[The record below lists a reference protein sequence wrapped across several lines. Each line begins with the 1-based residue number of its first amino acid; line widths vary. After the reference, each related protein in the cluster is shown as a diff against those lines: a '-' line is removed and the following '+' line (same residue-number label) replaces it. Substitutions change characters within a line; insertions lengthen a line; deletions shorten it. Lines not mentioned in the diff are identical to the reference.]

1 LLFCFFLL
9 ATSGDALVGWAA
21 SLHNVYTVV
30 GGYFDSISVV
40 SCLFAHAS
48 HVFVFFLDRFHEGL
62 KNMDYWKLLHVQLE
76 HQSLV
81 SLHPYFFLLF
91 EGLKNM
97 DYWKLLHV
105 QLEHQN
111 LVSLHPYFLQGHHM
125 ALAMEERTTTELLG
139 CNDAIAA
146 LKHEVELLKGEKVKL
161 SADVV

>member
-1 LLFCFFLL
+1 VSLYLLAFDFCHFSSFHCFFVVLFFLL

-48 HVFVFFLDRFHEGL
+48 HVFVFFLDRFH
-62 KNMDYWKLLHVQLE
+62 
-76 HQSLV
+76 
-81 SLHPYFFLLF
+81 